1 MIFVDDIA
9 DACVY
14 FMKKKTKETLINIGT
29 GKDMRIKDY
38 VNFLIKKLK
47 LNVKVKYD
55 RKKPDGVYRKVLD
68 VKLAKKYGWRAK
80 YSLNEGFDITYR
92 DFLKKYK

>member
-80 YSLNEGFDITYR
+80 YSLRQRF
-92 DFLKKYK
+92 

>member
-47 LNVKVKYD
+47 LKVKVKYD

-68 VKLAKKYGWRAK
+68 VKLAQKYGWRAK
-80 YSLNEGFDITYR
+80 YSLNKWLNIWAR
-92 DFLKKYK
+92 KIWL